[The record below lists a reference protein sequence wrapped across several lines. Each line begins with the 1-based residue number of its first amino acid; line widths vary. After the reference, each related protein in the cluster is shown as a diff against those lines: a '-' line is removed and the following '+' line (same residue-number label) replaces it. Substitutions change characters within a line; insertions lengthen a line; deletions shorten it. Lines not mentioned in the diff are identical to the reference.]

1 MMASSKLAIFTIVFG
16 VAYAV
21 IYVICTEM
29 NLPLLTC
36 GLGFGMPSVGSFARL
51 Q

>member
-1 MMASSKLAIFTIVFG
+1 MMASSKLAVFAIVFG

-29 NLPLLTC
+29 NLPFSPIIL
-36 GLGFGMPSVGSFARL
+36 
-51 Q
+51 

>member
-1 MMASSKLAIFTIVFG
+1 MASSKLAVFAIVFG

-29 NLPLLTC
+29 NLAFSPIIL
-36 GLGFGMPSVGSFARL
+36 
-51 Q
+51 